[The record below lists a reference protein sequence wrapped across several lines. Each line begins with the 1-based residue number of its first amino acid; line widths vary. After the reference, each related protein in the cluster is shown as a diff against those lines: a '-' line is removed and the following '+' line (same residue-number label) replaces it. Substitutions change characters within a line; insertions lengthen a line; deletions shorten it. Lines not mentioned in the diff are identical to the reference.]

1 VIVGAAVVELHVHG
15 SRSLKQK
22 RGVVRSIV
30 QRLRNRFNVSV
41 AEIGGQGTWQVAVLG
56 IVSTGS
62 DRKYVRGQLDQALAY
77 VEELHLAEVTGGDV
91 ELIEMCYEGRPGE
104 PEEPLSPGDFGAA
117 HADGDP
123 AVGDED

>member
-1 VIVGAAVVELHVHG
+1 MIVGAAVVELHVHG
-15 SRSLKQK
+15 SQSLKQK

-62 DRKYVRGQLDQALAY
+62 ERKYVRGQLEKARAY

-91 ELIEMCYEGRPGE
+91 ELLAMCYEGRGADGD
-104 PEEPLSPGDFGAA
+104 EELTPADFGAR
-117 HADGDP
+117 HGDG
-123 AVGDED
+123 GGEE